1 MGHSGQD
8 GTNGGA
14 VMVGIVYGS
23 WIYNYIC
30 VPMQSAPIT
39 TYVVNWIPTQ
49 ARSTRYNIM

>member
-8 GTNGGA
+8 GINGGA

-23 WIYNYIC
+23 WIYNYIF

-39 TYVVNWIPTQ
+39 TYVVSSNPTQ